1 MAPTSAR
8 EAAPPASAKGAIAR
22 GIGPRVRRLALALSS
37 LAALV
42 QAGAAPSWAASAPAP
57 ENTDTPLWRATHG
70 LLLGIARAGTRLVAV
85 GNGGA
90 VLLSDDE
97 GATWR
102 TAKTPTDE
110 LLAAV
115 VFPTPKE
122 GWIAGQ
128 DELILH
134 STDAG
139 ETWTQQYMKAD
150 ADQTLF
156 TIISIAPNHLFA
168 SGAYDLILETQ
179 DGAAWKESKID
190 NLDDDYHLNCATA
203 RGNDVLV
210 TGESGHAFIRYAG
223 AWTPMKMDY
232 DGSQFAC
239 LTGSDGTFYSFGLR
253 GSAFKAAAGAPKWTR
268 IDLATQVSIFG
279 ATNLADGRM
288 ALVGS
293 SGSVL
298 LLDPASGKVTTLPQ
312 ITEKALSAV
321 VEGKNGKLIAVGAD
335 GVHLVDP
342 AATDTAGVGQ

>member
-8 EAAPPASAKGAIAR
+8 AAAWPAPVEGATAR
-22 GIGPRVRRLALALSS
+22 SLGPRLRRLVLALTTLTALA
-37 LAALV
+37 
-42 QAGAAPSWAASAPAP
+42 QAGAVPALAANAAPD
-57 ENTDTPLWRATHG
+57 NTDTPLWRATHG
-70 LLLGIARAGTRLVAV
+70 LLLGIARAGTRLVAI

-97 GATWR
+97 GNSWR
-102 TAKTPTDE
+102 IAKTPTDE

-139 ETWTQQYMKAD
+139 ETWTQQYVKAD

-156 TIISIAPNHLFA
+156 TIISIAPKHLFT

-179 DGAAWKESKID
+179 DGATWKESKID

-239 LTGSDGTFYSFGLR
+239 LTGADGTFYSFGLR

-268 IDLATQVSIFG
+268 IDLATQASIFG

-293 SGSVL
+293 SGSIR
-298 LLDPASGKVTTLPQ
+298 LLDPASGHVTALPQ
-312 ITEKALSAV
+312 ISEKALSAV
-321 VEGKNGKLIAVGAD
+321 VEGKNGKLIVVGAD
-335 GVHLVDP
+335 GVHLVDTT
-342 AATDTAGVGQ
+342 ATGDAGVGQ